1 MSALSNLKILDF
13 STLLPGP
20 FGTLLLADL
29 GAQVLRVEAP
39 GRIDLTRVLGELD
52 DDASFAHRYLNRS
65 KKSIGLDLKKPAAIE
80 IVKELICEYDVVV
93 EQFRPGV
100 MDKLGLGYQSL
111 KAINPKVIYCS
122 LTGYGQTGP
131 YKNRGGHD
139 NNYLSIAG
147 VQDHSRRK
155 GNTPVPAGI
164 QIADVAGGS
173 MHLVAGLLAAVIQR
187 LETGVGQS
195 IDISITDA
203 AFTLNAI
210 PASSYLGAGVETG
223 PEQELLN
230 GQQFYDYYQ
239 TLDDRYFSIGG
250 LEPQFKKALCKA
262 IDKPE
267 LLELAMSADIN
278 QQIEFKH
285 RLTDVLKSQKYS
297 YWQEI
302 FSAIDACVEPVLTLA
317 EACQHQQIQSRGMI
331 VEVDGIKQIGC
342 AINMSQSK
350 STFKFK
356 GCALGEHNHVLIEEF
371 AFSEDKMNQLKADGV
386 FGEIY
391 QENN

>member
-1 MSALSNLKILDF
+1 MSALSNVKILDF

-20 FGTLLLADL
+20 FATLVLADL

-39 GRIDLTRVLGELD
+39 GRVDLTRVLGALD
-52 DDASFAHRYLNRS
+52 GDASFAHRYLNRS
-65 KKSIGLDLKKPAAIE
+65 KKSIALDLKKPAAIE
-80 IVKELICEYDVVV
+80 IIKQLISEYDVVV

-100 MDKLGLGYQSL
+100 MDKLGLGYDAL
-111 KAINPKVIYCS
+111 KAINPKLIYCS

-147 VQDHSRRK
+147 IQDHSRRK
-155 GNTPVPAGI
+155 EQAPVPAGI

-187 LETGVGQS
+187 LETGVGQY

-210 PASSYLGAGVETG
+210 PASSYLGADVDTG

-230 GQQFYDYYQ
+230 GKQFYDYYQ
-239 TLDDRYFSIGG
+239 TLDNRYLSIGG
-250 LEPQFKKALCKA
+250 LEPQFKKALCEA
-262 IDKPE
+262 IGKPE
-267 LLELAMSADIN
+267 LLALVMSIELS
-278 QQIEFKH
+278 QQNEFKQH
-285 RLTDVLKSQKYS
+285 LIAVIKSQS
-297 YWQEI
+297 FSHWQEC
-302 FSAIDACVEPVLTLA
+302 FRTIDACVEPVLTLA
-317 EACQHQQIQSRGMI
+317 EACQHEQLQNRDMI

-342 AINMSQSK
+342 AIKMSQSK
-350 STFKFK
+350 PSYRFK
-356 GCALGEHNHVLIEEF
+356 GCSLGEHNYLLKEEF
-371 AFSEDKMNQLKADGV
+371 AMSEEKINQFKAEGV
-386 FGEIY
+386 FGKVY

>member
-1 MSALSNLKILDF
+1 MSALANLKILDF

-20 FGTLLLADL
+20 FATLVLADL

-39 GRIDLTRVLGELD
+39 GRIDLARVLGAQD
-52 DDASFAHRYLNRS
+52 GDSSYAHRHLNRS
-65 KKSIGLDLKKPAAIE
+65 KKSIALDLKKQGAIE
-80 IVKELICEYDVVV
+80 IIKQLVMEYDVVV

-100 MDKLGLGYQSL
+100 MDKLGLGFDDL
-111 KAINPKVIYCS
+111 KAINPKLIYCS

-155 GNTPVPAGI
+155 NHAPVPAGI

-187 LETGVGQS
+187 LETGVGQY
-195 IDISITDA
+195 IDISITDS

-210 PASSYLGAGVETG
+210 PASSYLGAGEETG

-230 GQQFYDYYQ
+230 GQQFYDYYE
-239 TLDDRYFSIGG
+239 TLDNRYLSIGG
-250 LEPQFKKALCKA
+250 LEPQFKKALCEA
-262 IDKPE
+262 IGKPE
-267 LLELAMSADIN
+267 LLALAMSTDLN
-278 QQIEFKH
+278 QQNAFKQQ
-285 RLTDVLKSQKYS
+285 LILIIKTQSFA
-297 YWQEI
+297 YWQEC
-302 FSAIDACVEPVLTLA
+302 FSTVDACVEPVLTLA
-317 EACQHQQIQSRGMI
+317 EACQHEQLQSRDMI

-342 AINMSQSK
+342 AIKMSQSK
-350 STFKFK
+350 PTYRFK
-356 GCALGEHNHVLIEEF
+356 GCSLGEHNHLLKEEF
-371 AFSEDKMNQLKADGV
+371 EMSEEKINQFNAEGV
-386 FGEIY
+386 FGKVY
-391 QENN
+391 QEKK